1 MNTELLD
8 RIEHSAFKY
17 FLNEANPANGL
28 VADTT
33 RPGSPSSIAVAGFAL
48 TTYPIGVERG
58 FMTRSE
64 AIERTLT
71 MLRFF
76 SNSPQG
82 EGPES
87 TGYRGFY
94 YHFLDMQS
102 GLRAWTSEVSL
113 IDTTFLLAG
122 MLAAAAYFNQDTKA
136 ELEIRTLADQL
147 YRRAD
152 WPWARNGKDTVSH
165 GWKPE
170 SGFLN
175 YGWDGY
181 NEAILLYV
189 LGLGSPTHP
198 LPEVSYRS
206 WTTAYQWENLY
217 GVDFLYAGPL
227 FVHQFSHA
235 WIDFQGIQDAFM
247 REKGIDYFEN
257 SRRATQVQQA
267 YAMRNPKD
275 WKGYDTNCWG
285 ISACEGPG
293 FETRLVERIERHFSG
308 YVARGVPYGP
318 DDGTLAPGAAL
329 ASLPFAPEIVLP
341 LLGHLTEKYPALMGK
356 YGLKGSFNPTFPS
369 ASEGTAGWISGEYS
383 GLDQGMI
390 ILMIENYRSG
400 FVWKLM
406 KQCPYLVKG
415 LRRGGFGRGWL

>member
-17 FLNEANPANGL
+17 FMNEVNPANGL

-58 FMTRSE
+58 FITRAE
-64 AIERTLT
+64 AIQRTLT

-122 MLAAAAYFNQDTKA
+122 MLAAAAYFNQDTK
-136 ELEIRTLADQL
+136 EEFEIRTLADRL

-152 WPWARNGKDTVSH
+152 WPWALNGKDTVSH

-181 NEAILLYV
+181 NEALLLYV

-206 WTTAYQWENLY
+206 WTEAYQWENLY
-217 GVDFLYAGPL
+217 GVEFLYAGPL

-257 SRRATQVQQA
+257 SRRATFVQQA

-275 WKGYDTNCWG
+275 WKGYDKNCWG

-293 FETRLVERIERHFSG
+293 FEARLVERTERRFSG
-308 YVARGVPYGP
+308 YAARGVPYGP

-329 ASLPFAPEIVLP
+329 SSLPFAPEIVLP
-341 LLGHLTEKYPALMGK
+341 LLGHLTEKYPGLMGK
-356 YGLKGSFNPTFPS
+356 YGLKGSFNPTFPADS
-369 ASEGTAGWISGEYS
+369 DGSAGWIPAEYY
-383 GLDQGMI
+383 GLDLGMI

-400 FVWKLM
+400 FAWKLM
-406 KQCPYLVKG
+406 KQCPYLAQG